1 MSINQYNTQEVTG
14 TTVLDYNTRQYIVN
28 NTSGANITLTLP
40 PLSDGFQGS
49 NFLIMRIDTNLA
61 NTVQLVCSGSDV
73 FNGSNIG
80 GNDYAPTSAVISVS
94 SQFVIVATTNVWNIY
109 NYSPDRSRGSFG
121 TGADGKVTI
130 NANTPLVRD
139 MYYESLT
146 INSGFTL
153 STGGFKIYV
162 AGTLTLVGT
171 ATIACVGGNAS
182 GLTAGAGAPA
192 GTSGS
197 GSTGGAGR
205 NTAGAGN
212 AGSALTSVMG
222 ASGGS
227 GGAANASS
235 GGSGGTVTALTVAL
249 GGPRPFDN
257 IQNAVSGRAISGI
270 AINGGTGGGGGAAI
284 AASTSGAGGGGG
296 GLIFIIARNI
306 VVTGVGPAV
315 ITAAGGNGSNATVG
329 TAGGGGGGGGGVII
343 IVVGVGNLRQNIP
356 SSVLT
361 ITAAGGTGG
370 LGITTGGGNLGQP
383 GADGNPGL
391 TTSNVNFLVQP

>member
-1 MSINQYNTQEVTG
+1 MSVNQYATQILTNSS
-14 TTVLDYNTRQYIVN
+14 TLDYNTSQYIVN
-28 NTSGANITLTLP
+28 NTSGSNITLTLP
-40 PLSDGFQGS
+40 ALSDGFQGS
-49 NFLIMRIDTNLA
+49 NYILTRIDTNLS
-61 NTVQLVCSGSDV
+61 NTVQLICSGSDV
-73 FNGSNIG
+73 INGSNVG
-80 GNDYAPTSAVISVS
+80 GDDYTPTTLPVAVS
-94 SQFVIVATTNVWNIY
+94 SQFILVAGTNIWYIY
-109 NYSPDRSRGSFG
+109 NFTPYRSRGSFG

-130 NANTPLVRD
+130 NSNTTLTRD
-139 MYYESLT
+139 NYYESLT

-153 STGGFKIYV
+153 NTGGFRIFV
-162 AGTLTLVGT
+162 AGTLTFVGT

-182 GLTAGAGAPA
+182 GITAGSAAPA
-192 GTSGS
+192 GISGS
-197 GSTGGAGR
+197 GSAGGAGR
-205 NTAGAGN
+205 NTAGNGIAG
-212 AGSALTSVMG
+212 GALTTVMG
-222 ASGGS
+222 AGGGA

-235 GGSGGTVTALTVAL
+235 GGSGGTVTAITAAL

-257 IQNAVSGRAISGI
+257 IQNATSGRAVSGV

-296 GLIFIIARNI
+296 GLVFIIARNI

-343 IVVGVGNLRQNIP
+343 IVVGVANLRQNIP

-370 LGITTGGGNLGQP
+370 QGITTGGGNLGQP
-383 GADGNPGL
+383 GVDGQPGL
-391 TTSNVNFLVQP
+391 TTSATQFLVQP